1 MDWLLPA
8 ITGLG
13 LGAVLKSFIDFYIN
27 KSTSRKKIQYTEMRD
42 AYIGLLDAL
51 HKAAIES
58 SATNS
63 KNFALWQTRIQLFGS
78 NDVQE
83 AVQGIIDT
91 NDGPRKDRDKYFN
104 NMIASMRKDLAK
116 DSA

>member
-27 KSTSRKKIQYTEMRD
+27 KSTSRKKAQYLEMRES
-42 AYIGLLDAL
+42 YVGLLDAL
-51 HKAAIES
+51 HKAAIEP
-58 SATNS
+58 SAVNS
-63 KNFALWQTRIQLFGS
+63 KNFALWQTRVQLFGS
-78 NDVQE
+78 SEVQE

-91 NDGPRKDRDKYFN
+91 NEGPRTERDKYFN
-104 NMIASMRKDLAK
+104 KMVESMRKDLAK
-116 DSA
+116 NSA

>member
-1 MDWLLPA
+1 MEWLLPA

-27 KSTSRKKIQYTEMRD
+27 KSTSRKKVQYAEMRE
-42 AYIGLLDAL
+42 AYVGLLDAL
-51 HKAAIES
+51 HKAAIEP
-58 SATNS
+58 SAINA

-78 NDVQE
+78 SDVQE

-91 NDGPRKDRDKYFN
+91 NDGPRTERDKYFN
-104 NMIASMRKDLAK
+104 KMIAAMRKDLAK